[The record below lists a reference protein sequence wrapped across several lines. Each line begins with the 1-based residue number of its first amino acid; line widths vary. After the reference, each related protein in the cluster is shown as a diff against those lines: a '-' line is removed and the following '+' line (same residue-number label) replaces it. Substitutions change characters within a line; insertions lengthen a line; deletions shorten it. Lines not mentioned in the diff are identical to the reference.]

1 MIQPARL
8 LIVDDEDAII
18 RLLTQFFTSRGYLAC
33 WADRAVTCL
42 TALDEFPDIRVV
54 LLDLSVGGTEL
65 LRLIKVKRPAAAVIM
80 MTEQGEE
87 GLAKRSISLGAFAHL
102 AKPLDLSILE
112 RLVGVCVN
120 QQHFKNGEST

>member
-18 RLLTQFFTSRGYLAC
+18 RLLTQFFTSGGYLVC

-42 TALDEFPDIRVV
+42 TVLDELPDIRVV

-65 LRLIKVKRPAAAVIM
+65 LRLIKVKRPAVDVIM

-87 GLAKRSISLGAFAHL
+87 GLVKRSIRLVAISHL

-112 RLVGVCVN
+112 KLVGVCV
-120 QQHFKNGEST
+120 KPRL

>member
-1 MIQPARL
+1 M
-8 LIVDDEDAII
+8 
-18 RLLTQFFTSRGYLAC
+18 GC
-33 WADRAVTCL
+33 WADRAVTCV
-42 TALDEFPDIRVV
+42 TVLDDLPDIRVV
-54 LLDLSVGGTEL
+54 IIELSVGGADI
-65 LRLIKVKRPAAAVIM
+65 LRLIKVNRRAVDVIM

-112 RLVGVCVN
+112 KLVGVCVN